1 MVVSII
7 NDSENTASLS
17 RDGMESSPGAL
28 RDSYT
33 VVKETDKC
41 NYCCGLVTKG
51 FESAFLKTGIRST

>member
-17 RDGMESSPGAL
+17 RDGMESSPGVL

-33 VVKETDKC
+33 VVKETDKH
-41 NYCCGLVTKG
+41 NWLLLVTQG
-51 FESAFLKTGIRST
+51 FESAF